1 MIKGIEVL
9 ECSFKRK
16 IFAQMETVCVFRNW
30 ITFLDMK
37 HLIDMAIKFSLTLVE
52 YVAFFEEACVPM
64 GFQEMLS
71 KYQGFT
77 FDKGVRLYSQHNQHH
92 KIEDSI
98 NCIGKTISHLLHQQV
113 TRRVIDVM

>member
-1 MIKGIEVL
+1 MI
-9 ECSFKRK
+9 RK
-16 IFAQMETVCVFRNW
+16 IDKYYVKTILNKGNDKGNRSVEN
-30 ITFLDMK
+30 MK

-98 NCIGKTISHLLHQQV
+98 NCIGKKTISHLLHKQV